1 MNKKYINHATVA
13 SYLSLVVEKMYNDG
27 FDPDLVV
34 GLSRGGLVPG
44 IMLSLSLIHISEPAR
59 L

>member
-34 GLSRGGLVPG
+34 GLSRGGM
-44 IMLSLSLIHISEPAR
+44 INIFFIHIY
-59 L
+59 